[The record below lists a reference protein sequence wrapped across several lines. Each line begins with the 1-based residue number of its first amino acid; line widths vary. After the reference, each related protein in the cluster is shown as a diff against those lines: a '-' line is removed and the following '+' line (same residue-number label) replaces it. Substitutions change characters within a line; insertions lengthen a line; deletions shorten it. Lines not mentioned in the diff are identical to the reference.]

1 MMTRVL
7 AAITA
12 ASIFILVPAAW
23 AGDESPFL
31 IDKKVFKKQVKS
43 VALSPIDAPEAVRM
57 PDSAKAIIQ
66 EEIAKYLR
74 KRGYEVIPASV
85 LGDIREV
92 MKRQVGGYQDSKTGR
107 VDMARMQAVREHGHR
122 ELLFRHQVDGVASI
136 RIRVVKADY
145 ENDNAKWDG
154 TRQRV
159 KHKGGGRFKG
169 TISASSVSVSIF
181 DRKDKLLFTNRGG
194 LEVLLERDR
203 QQLKPLPP
211 EAYFKDEKRIR
222 KAAKEAVS
230 PL

>member
-1 MMTRVL
+1 MMARGLAVL
-7 AAITA
+7 TA
-12 ASIFILVPAAW
+12 ASLLVALHPAA
-23 AGDESPFL
+23 AADESPFL
-31 IDKKVFKKQVKS
+31 IDKKIFKRQVKS
-43 VALSPIDAPEAVRM
+43 VALAPIDAPEAVRM
-57 PDSAKAIIQ
+57 PDSAEAIIL
-66 EEIAKYLR
+66 EEIVKHLR

-85 LGDIREV
+85 LGDIRDT
-92 MKRQVGGYQDSKTGR
+92 MKRQVGGYQDAKTGR

-122 ELLFRHQVDGVASI
+122 ELLFRHQVDGIASI

-159 KHKGGGRFKG
+159 KHKGGGKFKG

-181 DRKDKLLFTNRGG
+181 DRKDKLLFTHRGG

-203 QQLKPLPP
+203 GQLKPLPP
-211 EAYFKDEKRIR
+211 EAYFQDEKRIR